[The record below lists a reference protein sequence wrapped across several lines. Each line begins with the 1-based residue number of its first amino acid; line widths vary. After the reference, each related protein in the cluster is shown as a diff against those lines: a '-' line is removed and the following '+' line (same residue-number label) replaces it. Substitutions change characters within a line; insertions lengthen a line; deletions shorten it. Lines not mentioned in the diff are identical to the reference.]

1 MGIVE
6 RDGRVRAGVVEDT
19 TLATLEA
26 HVVHNGKDGTTL
38 STDEW
43 AGYNSLTAKGYVH
56 GTVNHKSEEY
66 VRGIHHTNTIDGH
79 WSQFKRSIRGTHV
92 HVSGKHMWKY
102 VAEFSYRRNYRHSHE
117 EMFNRLVASFSQP
130 RLAET

>member
-26 HVVHNGKDGTTL
+26 HVVYNVKAGTTI

-43 AGYNSLTAKGYVH
+43 FGYNSLTAKGYAH

-79 WSQFKRSIRGTHV
+79 WSQLKRSIRGTHV
-92 HVSGKHMWKY
+92 SISEKHMWKY

-117 EMFNRLVASFSQP
+117 EMFSHLVASFSRP